1 MRDLARVDSI
11 SGGKDCAC
19 KTDAANRELKS
30 TNLDNEVMI
39 NFRGI
44 AAAIVTITVWTSFIV
59 FARASAKLTLTP
71 LDIVFAR
78 MLGAAIIL
86 APWGM
91 WLVWRMKQQAAATPP
106 LNPNPPAAGYSLFG
120 LSPLPLKTT
129 LVLGLFGGLAY
140 APLAYTAFFF
150 APAAHGAV
158 LMPGTLPLSTALVAA
173 IVLGERFTRQ
183 RALGLALIACG
194 GLMVGGASLL
204 KAFQGG
210 DVWIGDVLFVCA
222 SSTWA
227 MYSVLARKYK
237 ADAVQATIAIT
248 VFASLIYLPIYGGL
262 AVMNGLPS
270 LIQSHLADAPAR
282 EIVLQMLMQGVG
294 SVVISGISFT
304 MMLKH
309 FGPVRSTMLTALVPS
324 LASLSAV
331 FFLGEP
337 LHWNLIAGLVLA
349 LCGVVIGVT
358 SLPLSPSGS
367 SPKGSTKAL

>member
-1 MRDLARVDSI
+1 
-11 SGGKDCAC
+11 
-19 KTDAANRELKS
+19 
-30 TNLDNEVMI
+30 
-39 NFRGI
+39 
-44 AAAIVTITVWTSFIV
+44 
-59 FARASAKLTLTP
+59 
-71 LDIVFAR
+71 
-78 MLGAAIIL
+78 MLGAVMIL

-91 WLVWRMKQQAAATPP
+91 WLVWRMKQRAAVNLR
-106 LNPNPPAAGYSLFG
+106 LNPNISPNLNPNQLAVGYSLFG

-129 LVLGLFGGLAY
+129 LVLGFFGGLAY

-227 MYSVLARKYK
+227 VYSVLARKYK
-237 ADAVQATIAIT
+237 VDAVQATIAIT
-248 VFASLIYLPIYGGL
+248 VFASLIYLPIYGAL
-262 AVMNGLPS
+262 AYLNGLPS

-294 SVVISGISFT
+294 SVVVSGISFT
-304 MMLKH
+304 LMLKH

-324 LASLSAV
+324 LAALSAV
-331 FFLGEP
+331 FILGEP
-337 LHWNLIAGLVLA
+337 LYWNLIAGLVLA

-358 SLPLSPSGS
+358 SLPFSPLGS
-367 SPKGSTKAL
+367 PPKGSTKAL

>member
-1 MRDLARVDSI
+1 M
-11 SGGKDCAC
+11 
-19 KTDAANRELKS
+19 
-30 TNLDNEVMI
+30 
-39 NFRGI
+39 
-44 AAAIVTITVWTSFIV
+44 
-59 FARASAKLTLTP
+59 
-71 LDIVFAR
+71 
-78 MLGAAIIL
+78 IL

-91 WLVWRMKQQAAATPP
+91 WLVWRMKQRAAANLR
-106 LNPNPPAAGYSLFG
+106 LNPTINPAAASYSLFG

-129 LVLGLFGGLAY
+129 LILGFFGGLAY

-227 MYSVLARKYK
+227 MYSVLTRKYK

-270 LIQSHLADAPAR
+270 HIQSHLADAPAR
-282 EIVLQMLMQGVG
+282 EIVLQMLVQGVG

-331 FFLGEP
+331 FILGEP
-337 LHWNLIAGLVLA
+337 LYWNLIAGLVLA

-358 SLPLSPSGS
+358 SLPFSPGGS
-367 SPKGSTKAL
+367 TPKGSTKAS

>member
-1 MRDLARVDSI
+1 
-11 SGGKDCAC
+11 
-19 KTDAANRELKS
+19 
-30 TNLDNEVMI
+30 
-39 NFRGI
+39 
-44 AAAIVTITVWTSFIV
+44 
-59 FARASAKLTLTP
+59 
-71 LDIVFAR
+71 
-78 MLGAAIIL
+78 
-86 APWGM
+86 
-91 WLVWRMKQQAAATPP
+91 MKKVSQAHIDKP
-106 LNPNPPAAGYSLFG
+106 YSLFG
-120 LSPLPLKTT
+120 FSPLPLRTT
-129 LVLGLFGGLAY
+129 LILGLFGGLAY

-173 IVLGERFTRQ
+173 ILLGERFTRQ
-183 RALGLALIACG
+183 RALGLVLIACG
-194 GLMVGGASLL
+194 GLLVGGASLL

-227 MYSVLARKYK
+227 VYSVLARKYK
-237 ADAVQATIAIT
+237 VDAVQATIAIT
-248 VFASLIYLPIYGGL
+248 VFGSMIYLPIYGGL
-262 AVMNGLPS
+262 AYFNWLPS

-282 EIVLQMLMQGVG
+282 EILLQLVMQGMG

-309 FGPVRSTMLTALVPS
+309 FGPVRSTMMTALVPS

-337 LHWNLIAGLVLA
+337 LYWNLIAGLMLA
-349 LCGVVIGVT
+349 LAGVVIGVT

-367 SPKGSTKAL
+367 SPKGSTKTS